1 MRVKNVSNLPEYL
14 VIPNPFIT
22 YVPPPK
28 KGEGKF
34 TAIPV
39 QANILGR
46 GDTYDHL
53 NIPHGQHRMA
63 NGLTPQEAVMQRILK
78 NLERPIYNP
87 IELP

>member
-1 MRVKNVSNLPEYL
+1 MRVKNASNLPEYL
-14 VIPNPFIT
+14 VIPNPFIA

-53 NIPHGQHRMA
+53 NIPNSQHRMA

-78 NLERPIYNP
+78 NLDRPIYNP
-87 IELP
+87 TKLP